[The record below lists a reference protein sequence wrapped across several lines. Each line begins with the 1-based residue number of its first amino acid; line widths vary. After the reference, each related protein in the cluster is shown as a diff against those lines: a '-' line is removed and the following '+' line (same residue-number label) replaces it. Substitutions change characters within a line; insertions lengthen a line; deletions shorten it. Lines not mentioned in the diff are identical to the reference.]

1 MSGRKRT
8 LKLGWRELWPV
19 WVVFGVLIAL
29 GIVGMQMMFP
39 TPAPPKTL
47 EAGQDLTLDLAG
59 LEPAKVHLFAYPVT
73 PPNQVE
79 FFVERSPASA
89 ITVAFASCRR
99 CYRSGH
105 YQQAGQHLCGYCNEP
120 MERLSA
126 GQTPGAERD
135 CRLIPIPFERSG
147 NQLLVRGSAVRD
159 TFARWYAPVL
169 TQDVPASTERKRSE

>member
-19 WVVFGVLIAL
+19 WVIFGVLIAI

-47 EAGQDLTLDLAG
+47 ETGQDLTLDLAG

-73 PPNQVE
+73 PQNQVE

-120 MERLSA
+120 MERLRA
-126 GQTPGAERD
+126 GQTPGVEKD
-135 CRLIPIPFERSG
+135 CKLIPIPFERPG

-159 TFARWYAPVL
+159 TFARWYAPLL
-169 TQDVPASTERKRSE
+169 THDTPASTERKRSE